1 MEVIIQ
7 PSRFK
12 SKKLAPLFKLILDN
26 KFQVEWLKRLS
37 IGLLKQSPSP
47 ALRSCKALAQ
57 NHDKLLRDLFN
68 AAFISCWQVLS
79 EPQRKDLTHSLVQA
93 LEVRDIPEI
102 TQTILN
108 LAEFMEH
115 CDKHKLPISTSIL
128 GTRAMQCRAYAK
140 ALHYKEDEY
149 KEKRDAQVFEAL
161 ILINTKLQQKEA
173 AEGLLTSCQRTNEL
187 KHQGQWYEK
196 LHKYDK
202 AVHHYREQLTD
213 DPTDLDSRVGL
224 MQCLGA
230 LGEWSELADIA
241 RSEWDT
247 FPADGKN
254 RAARL
259 AAVSTWGLKMWD
271 EMQEYVRCIP
281 EETQDGC
288 FYRAVIAVNNGEYEI
303 AQRLIDETRDLLDT
317 ELTSMAGESYERA
330 YGAMVFIYL
339 FF

>member
-1 MEVIIQ
+1 M
-7 PSRFK
+7 
-12 SKKLAPLFKLILDN
+12 
-26 KFQVEWLKRLS
+26 KRLS

-93 LEVRDIPEI
+93 LEVKDIPEI

-115 CDKHKLPISTSIL
+115 CDQNKLPISTSIL
-128 GTRAMQCRAYAK
+128 GTRAMDCRAYAK
-140 ALHYKEDEY
+140 ALHYKEDEF
-149 KEKRDAQVFEAL
+149 KEKRDPQVFESL

-173 AEGLLTSCQRTNEL
+173 AEGLLTSCHIATEL
-187 KHQGQWYEK
+187 KVQGQWYEK

-202 AVHHYREQLTD
+202 AVQHYREQLAVD
-213 DPTDLDSRVGL
+213 STDLNSRIGL

-230 LGEWSELADIA
+230 LGEWSDLADIA
-241 RSEWDT
+241 RNEWDT
-247 FPADGKN
+247 LPPDGKS
-254 RAARL
+254 RAGRL
-259 AAVSTWGLKMWD
+259 AAVSTWGLQNWE

-281 EETQDGC
+281 EDTQDGC
-288 FYRAVIAVNNGEYEI
+288 FYRAVIAVNDGEFEK

-330 YGAMVFIYL
+330 YGAMVCVFVA
-339 FF
+339 F